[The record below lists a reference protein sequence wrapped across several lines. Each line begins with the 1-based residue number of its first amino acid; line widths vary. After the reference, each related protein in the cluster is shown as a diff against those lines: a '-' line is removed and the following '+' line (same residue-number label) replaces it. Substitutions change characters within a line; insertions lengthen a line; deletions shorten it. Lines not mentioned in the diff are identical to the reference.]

1 MRICASSPMTDAA
14 RFAGIA
20 VVGRA
25 VRPERPEDPLLFIVN
40 PEQLLQLTRAL
51 QPLTAKPVHKANAP
65 GA

>member
-25 VRPERPEDPLLFIVN
+25 VPERPEDPLLLIVN